1 MIPFASL
8 ADKKMADK
16 ITSEIKKQGI
26 FIEVHKL
33 EEEYVLSVLKEED
46 VEKALDIYRVMLGL
60 PRQFKPSKE
69 WSEIQAIPMGLTT
82 KVVIAFCVVVYI
94 LNSFNILP
102 ELYSVMKISAN
113 NNLELAEI
121 RSGQYWRLVTP
132 IFLHFGFMHILFN
145 MLWMK
150 DLGKIIEK
158 EKSSNFLLIFILIV
172 GTISNFSQF
181 LISGPNF
188 GGMSGVVYG
197 LLGYLWMY
205 KRINSEA
212 KFSLPKSDV
221 VLMVGWFFLCLM
233 GVFVFSIANMAHAVG
248 LTLGMVLGIYY
259 GVQDSSENSNLKDV
273 VLFSIL
279 AIALPVITWGVEY
292 IKALV

>member
-8 ADKKMADK
+8 ADKSMADK
-16 ITSEIKKQGI
+16 ITKEIKKHGI

-46 VEKALDIYRVMLGL
+46 VEQALDIYRVMLGL

-69 WSEIQAIPMGLTT
+69 WTEIQAIPMGLTT

-102 ELYSVMKISAN
+102 ELYSVMKLSAN
-113 NNLELAEI
+113 NNLELTEI
-121 RSGQYWRLVTP
+121 KNGQYWRLVTP

-158 EKSSNFLLIFILIV
+158 EKSSNFLLLFILIV
-172 GTISNFSQF
+172 GVISNFSQF

-205 KRINSEA
+205 KRINPEA

-221 VLMVGWFFLCLM
+221 ALMVGWFFLCLL

-248 LTLGMVLGIYY
+248 LTLGMILGILY
-259 GVQDSSENSNLKDV
+259 GAKDSSKVVNFRDV
-273 VLFSIL
+273 TLFSIL
-279 AIALPVITWGVEY
+279 AFALPIITWGVEF
-292 IKALV
+292 IKK